1 MGALKRI
8 IAVIALSAA
17 AACAGAQSTLS
28 PTPLQPHSSLVAQNN
43 SVAGLA
49 YGTGASLLFEAQD
62 TGSNAYLYLAKLPK
76 GPTYT
81 LTTAAYAPVGVA
93 FNHAGTTAYA
103 WYGNYYGSFSAEL
116 DAIDASNGKLVGTAP
131 ANGCGGSLALTPD
144 ETIAVADDSCENAV
158 QLFSLP
164 SLKITATVGLNGL
177 NNPTGVAIDASGKK
191 AYVAGNG
198 GIAIVDIRRARQTG
212 IITVPGGSCWLGAI
226 TGIALVQRS
235 SRAYAATCD
244 QANEEPLVAVV
255 DTRSQ
260 KLIKTIDVG
269 NAAKEWPLAV
279 AASALH
285 HYVYVSVENSD
296 GIHGELSALDTRT
309 NTVTKIEKL
318 SWSPNAVA
326 MSPNDSAVF
335 ATTWRGTVWYSVG
348 PGGFKGKQKGP
359 ICCQTA
365 LAAFGN
371 FVH

>member
-1 MGALKRI
+1 MVIRKRTFALT
-8 IAVIALSAA
+8 AMVAC
-17 AACAGAQSTLS
+17 AACAGAQPPLS
-28 PTPLQPHSSLVAQNN
+28 SSAMQPRSASIAHDAVGSLAR
-43 SVAGLA
+43 
-49 YGTGASLLFEAQD
+49 GTGASLLFEAQD
-62 TGSNAYLYLAKLPK
+62 TGSNAYLYLAKLPH

-93 FNHAGTTAYA
+93 FNRAGTTAYA
-103 WYGNYYGSFSAEL
+103 WYGNYYGSFAAEL
-116 DAIDASNGKLVGTAP
+116 DVINVSDGKLVGTMP

-144 ETIAVADDSCENAV
+144 ETVAVADDSCENAV

-177 NNPTGVAIDASGKK
+177 NNPTGVAIDAFGKK

-198 GIAIVDIRRARQTG
+198 GIAIVDIRHARQTG
-212 IITVPGGSCWLGAI
+212 IVTLPGGSCWLGAI
-226 TGIALVQRS
+226 TGIALVQRL

-244 QANEEPLVAVV
+244 QSNEQPLVAVV

-260 KLIKTIDVG
+260 KLVKTINVG

-279 AASALH
+279 AAAALH

-296 GIHGELSALDTRT
+296 GIHGELSAIDTRSD
-309 NTVTKIEKL
+309 TVTKIKPL
-318 SWSPNAVA
+318 SWSPDAVA
-326 MSPNDSAVF
+326 MSPNDTAVF
-335 ATTWRGTVWYSVG
+335 ATSWRGAVWYSLG
-348 PGGFKGKQKGP
+348 PGGFKGKEKGP

-365 LAAFGN
+365 VAAFGD